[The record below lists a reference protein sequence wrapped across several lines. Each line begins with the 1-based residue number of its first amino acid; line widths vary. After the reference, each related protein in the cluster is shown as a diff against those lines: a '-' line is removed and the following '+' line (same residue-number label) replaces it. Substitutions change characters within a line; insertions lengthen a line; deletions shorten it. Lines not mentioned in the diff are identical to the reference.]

1 MRITNKIIQNNNLSN
16 INTNKI
22 YQDRLSTQMST
33 QKKVNRPSDDPV
45 VAIRALRLRS
55 SVTEVTQYYSKNIPD
70 AESWLNVTED
80 ALNNLTQIITN
91 MISQCTKGSNGDL
104 TSSDRQIILE
114 QLKALSE
121 EVYSTGD
128 ADYAGRY
135 VFTGYRTDTSL
146 SFQDP
151 QTLRYDITEQIDNT
165 ALESITKVNM
175 GELLDINSSNYNR
188 LNVTED
194 DISSVEVYR
203 IQLSYEDCYGDADAA
218 PSISFQVEDPAT
230 GQYNWEVW
238 DVAGGEITIMHAS
251 DRNPDPYTQ
260 AANDPDAVIYVPE
273 TGEMLL
279 GSNRYET
286 LMAVKDNGTTVA
298 NEGEIRVS
306 YQKENWVKGD
316 LRPEH
321 YFACEA
327 GGIRYNADYL
337 TGNAQR
343 QNIEYDVGFNQ
354 TIQVNSTADE
364 CFQHGIGR
372 TADDLVNAMQEVVD
386 IETLITELETLKES
400 ATGADA
406 ERLQTQLDAANK
418 ALTLSRDKC
427 QRLFEKGITVFQGYL
442 NDANLSITD
451 CGTRSS
457 KLELIDNRMQNQ
469 KTTFETLKS
478 QNEDVDITEVII
490 QLTSAELTYQ
500 AALMATGK
508 VTQNTLL
515 NFI

>member
-1 MRITNKIIQNNNLSN
+1 M
-16 INTNKI
+16 
-22 YQDRLSTQMST
+22 
-33 QKKVNRPSDDPV
+33 
-45 VAIRALRLRS
+45 
-55 SVTEVTQYYSKNIPD
+55 
-70 AESWLNVTED
+70 
-80 ALNNLTQIITN
+80 
-91 MISQCTKGSNGDL
+91 
-104 TSSDRQIILE
+104 
-114 QLKALSE
+114 
-121 EVYSTGD
+121 
-128 ADYAGRY
+128 
-135 VFTGYRTDTSL
+135 
-146 SFQDP
+146 
-151 QTLRYDITEQIDNT
+151 
-165 ALESITKVNM
+165 
-175 GELLDINSSNYNR
+175 
-188 LNVTED
+188 
-194 DISSVEVYR
+194 
-203 IQLSYEDCYGDADAA
+203 
-218 PSISFQVEDPAT
+218 
-230 GQYNWEVW
+230 
-238 DVAGGEITIMHAS
+238 
-251 DRNPDPYTQ
+251 
-260 AANDPDAVIYVPE
+260 
-273 TGEMLL
+273 
-279 GSNRYET
+279 
-286 LMAVKDNGTTVA
+286 
-298 NEGEIRVS
+298 
-306 YQKENWVKGD
+306 
-316 LRPEH
+316 
-321 YFACEA
+321 
-327 GGIRYNADYL
+327 
-337 TGNAQR
+337 
-343 QNIEYDVGFNQ
+343 GFNQ

-418 ALTLSRDKC
+418 ALTFSRDKC